1 MFRRHCASPARL
13 KAALSIRAKW
23 HGAPAV
29 GCPVWDVTTTN
40 LDVYRAA
47 GLLIKQHGED
57 AGFVAA
63 DRADELL
70 KAGDAEGLM
79 VWRMIVTAIGALQR
93 GRRDGEP
100 VQ

>member
-1 MFRRHCASPARL
+1 M
-13 KAALSIRAKW
+13 
-23 HGAPAV
+23 
-29 GCPVWDVTTTN
+29 
-40 LDVYRAA
+40 
-47 GLLIKQHGED
+47 
-57 AGFVAA
+57 AA

-70 KAGDAEGLM
+70 KGGDAEGLM